1 VVAPPYG
8 LEISRDPPGESCSQA
23 QRRIPQRDCKDYL
36 TVFRRSDAI
45 PEGENERLPAIGRR
59 IGENPDLL
67 LLEDA
72 PRHSLC
78 AVLMTRRLNL
88 VLKTVN

>member
-1 VVAPPYG
+1 M
-8 LEISRDPPGESCSQA
+8 
-23 QRRIPQRDCKDYL
+23 

-45 PEGENERLPAIGRR
+45 PDGENERLPAIGRR

-88 VLKTVN
+88 VLKTVNLTLRKFILTVLGDGDLIVGGVKK